1 MILSLIVFVY
11 FFFHLDFRD
20 FNGIDDFVEQNEQW
34 LTEKFVEAFMTL
46 VTFCF
51 TVLNWWLSYKLFTRQ
66 QVVKPKFRLL

>member
-1 MILSLIVFVY
+1 MILSLIVLGY
-11 FFFHLDFRD
+11 ILSHLDISD
-20 FNGIDDFVEQNEQW
+20 FNGIEDFVEQNEQW

-46 VTFCF
+46 VTICF